1 MSAISLDLVY
11 ILLACGVGFFMTW
24 GVGANDLAN
33 IMSTTM
39 GSKAITPRQAI
50 IIAVLFEFAG
60 AFFGSGHVTST
71 IRTGIINIDSV
82 HPEVYLIYGMLAI
95 LMAGSVWMTLASV
108 IGMPVSITNA
118 IVGGLVGFGAI
129 VLGVDTI
136 HWEMV
141 RRIAISWVCSPL
153 IAGLVSYLLFILI
166 QKRILSRSQPQQAI
180 KKFLPVFLFGIGIVL
195 SIMVILKGFE
205 HFGVQFSFMAGFGL
219 VVLTSLCVLGF
230 GYSLLWRIPK
240 EIDHHNLHGQLIY
253 VEKVFGVLMGLTAC
267 AMVFAHGSNDVAIA
281 VGPIAAVLGV
291 VHSGESLSA
300 ATPIPS
306 WAVALGAFGVVLG
319 FLTYGRKVIETVGSG
334 ITALTPS
341 RAFSATLAA
350 ATTVIVSTS
359 TGIPV
364 SATQTLVG
372 AVLGVGLARGIGALN
387 LTVIR
392 NIFTSWV
399 VTIPATASICIVFF
413 FLLKFVFHIINP

>member
-11 ILLACGVGFFMTW
+11 IILACVVGLFMTW

-60 AFFGSGHVTST
+60 AFFGSGHVTNT
-71 IRTGIINIDSV
+71 IRTGIINIDLV
-82 HPEVYLIYGMLAI
+82 HPEVYLIYGMLSI
-95 LMAGSVWMTLASV
+95 LLAGSVWMTLASV

-141 RRIAISWVCSPL
+141 RRIAVSWVCSPL
-153 IAGLVSYLLFILI
+153 IAGLVSYLLFVLI
-166 QKRILSRSQPQQAI
+166 QKRILSRSHPQLAM
-180 KKFLPVFLFGIGIVL
+180 KKFLPIFLFGVGVVL
-195 SIMVILKGFE
+195 SIMMVLKGFE
-205 HFGVQFSFMAGFGL
+205 HFGVQLSFLAGFGL
-219 VVLTSLCVLGF
+219 VALTSLLVLGF

-240 EIDHHNLHGQLIY
+240 ADQDNLHGQLIY
-253 VEKVFGVLMGLTAC
+253 VEKIFGVLMGLTAC

-281 VGPIAAVLGV
+281 VGPIAAVFGV
-291 VHSGESLSA
+291 LHTGEALSA

-306 WAVALGAFGVVLG
+306 WIVALGGFGVVVG

-341 RAFSATLAA
+341 RAFCATLAA

-399 VTIPATASICIVFF
+399 ITIPATATICIIFF
-413 FLLKFVFHIINP
+413 FLLKAIFK

>member
-1 MSAISLDLVY
+1 MSLDLVY
-11 ILLACGVGFFMTW
+11 ILLACVVGLFMTW

-60 AFFGSGHVTST
+60 AFFGSAHVTST
-71 IRTGIINIDSV
+71 IRTGIINIDLV
-82 HPEVYLIYGMLAI
+82 NPEIYLIYGMLAI
-95 LMAGSVWMTLASV
+95 LMAGSVWMTLASF

-141 RRIAISWVCSPL
+141 RHIAISWVCSPL
-153 IAGLVSYLLFILI
+153 ISGLVSYLLFVVI

-180 KKFLPVFLFGIGIVL
+180 KKFLPVFLLGVGAVL
-195 SIMVILKGFE
+195 SVMVVLKGFE
-205 HFGVQFSFMAGFGL
+205 HFGIHFSFMMGFGL
-219 VVLTSLCVLGF
+219 VALTSLLILSL
-230 GYSLLWRIPK
+230 GYSLLWRIPLAT
-240 EIDHHNLHGQLIY
+240 HHDLHGQLVY
-253 VEKVFGVLMGLTAC
+253 VERVFGILMGLTAC

-291 VHSGESLSA
+291 VHSGEALSA
-300 ATPIPS
+300 ATPIPT
-306 WAVALGAFGVVLG
+306 WAVALGAIGVVTG

-399 VTIPATASICIVFF
+399 ITIPATATLCIVFF
-413 FLLKFVFHIINP
+413 FVLKAVFKLVAA

>member
-1 MSAISLDLVY
+1 MTLDLIY
-11 ILLACGVGFFMTW
+11 ILLACGAGLFMTW

-39 GSKAITPRQAI
+39 GSKAISPRQAVV
-50 IIAVLFEFAG
+50 IAVLFEFAG
-60 AFFGSGHVTST
+60 AFFGSGQVTST
-71 IRTGIINIDSV
+71 IRTGIINIDLV

-129 VLGVDTI
+129 VLGIDTI

-153 IAGLVSYLLFILI
+153 ISGLVSYLLFVFI
-166 QKRILSRSQPQQAI
+166 QKRILSRSHPQLAI
-180 KKFLPVFLFGIGIVL
+180 KKFLPIFLFGVGAVL
-195 SIMVILKGFE
+195 SIMVVLKGFE
-205 HFGVQFSFMAGFGL
+205 HFGLHFSFIASFGL
-219 VVLTSLCVLGF
+219 IVLTSLCLLAL
-230 GYSLLWRIPK
+230 GYSMLWRIPK
-240 EIDHHNLHGQLIY
+240 ADHTNLHGQLIY

-291 VHSGESLSA
+291 VTSGKALSA

-392 NIFTSWV
+392 NIFTSWI

-413 FLLKFVFHIINP
+413 FLLKFVFHLINP

>member
-50 IIAVLFEFAG
+50 VIAVLFEFAG
-60 AFFGSGHVTST
+60 AFFGSGQVTST
-71 IRTGIINIDSV
+71 IRTGIINISLV
-82 HPEVYLIYGMLAI
+82 NPEVYLIYGMLAI

-153 IAGLVSYLLFILI
+153 IAGLVSYLLFVLI
-166 QKRILSRSQPQQAI
+166 QKRILSRSQPQQAM
-180 KKFLPVFLFGIGIVL
+180 KKYLPILLFGVGTVL
-195 SIMVILKGFE
+195 SIMVVLKGFE
-205 HFGVQFSFMAGFGL
+205 HFGVHFSFTAGLGL
-219 VVLTSLCVLGF
+219 VVLTSLLILGL

-240 EIDHHNLHGQLIY
+240 ADHDNLHGQLVY
-253 VEKVFGVLMGLTAC
+253 VEKVFGVLMGITAC

-291 VHSGESLSA
+291 VNSGEALSA

-413 FLLKFVFHIINP
+413 FLLKFVFRIINT

>member
-1 MSAISLDLVY
+1 MPYLDMTFLS
-11 ILLACGVGFFMTW
+11 LACIVGFIMTW

-39 GSKAITPRQAI
+39 GSKAVTPRQAI
-50 IIAVLFEFAG
+50 LIAVIFEFAG

-71 IRTGIINIDSV
+71 IRTGIINIDLV
-82 HPEVYLIYGMLAI
+82 HPQVYVIYGMLSI
-95 LMAGSVWMTLASV
+95 LLAGSVWMSLASF

-141 RRIAISWVCSPL
+141 RHIALSWIFSPL
-153 IAGLVSYLLFILI
+153 IAGLVAYLLFVFI
-166 QKRILSRSQPQQAI
+166 QRRILSRSQPQQAI
-180 KKFLPVFLFGIGIVL
+180 QAILPLLLFCVGFVL
-195 SIMVILKGFE
+195 SIMVVSKGLE
-205 HFGVQFSFMAGFGL
+205 HFNIHLSFL
-219 VVLTSLCVLGF
+219 IS
-230 GYSLLWRIPK
+230 SLLNIATSFLVLIGGYIVLKRIYIEK
-240 EIDHHNLHGQLIY
+240 EADLHGQLVY
-253 VEKVFGVLMGLTAC
+253 VEKIFSILMGMTAC
-267 AMVFAHGSNDVAIA
+267 VMVFAHGSNDVAIA
-281 VGPIAAVLGV
+281 VGPMTAVFGII
-291 VHSGESLSA
+291 HSGSGLSSS
-300 ATPIPS
+300 TPIPS
-306 WAVALGAFGVVLG
+306 WMVVLGAFGVVIG

-341 RAFSATLAA
+341 RAFCATLAA
-350 ATTVIVSTS
+350 ATTVIASTS

-387 LTVIR
+387 LAVIR

-399 VTIPATASICIVFF
+399 VTIPATAGICVFFF
-413 FLLKFVFHIINP
+413 FLLKSSFHIINP

>member
-1 MSAISLDLVY
+1 MTLDLIY
-11 ILLACGVGFFMTW
+11 ILLACGAGLFMTW

-39 GSKAITPRQAI
+39 GSKAISPRQAI
-50 IIAVLFEFAG
+50 VIAVLFEFAG

-71 IRTGIINIDSV
+71 IRTGIINIDLV

-153 IAGLVSYLLFILI
+153 IAGLVSYLLFVFI
-166 QKRILSRSQPQQAI
+166 QKRILSRSHPQLAI
-180 KKFLPVFLFGIGIVL
+180 KKFLPIFLLGIGIVL
-195 SIMVILKGFE
+195 SIMVVLKGFE
-205 HFGVQFSFMAGFGL
+205 HFGIQFSFIAEVGL
-219 VVLTSLCVLGF
+219 VALTTLCVLGF
-230 GYSLLWRIPK
+230 GYSLLWRIVK
-240 EIDHHNLHGQLIY
+240 ADQNDLHGQLIY
-253 VEKVFGVLMGLTAC
+253 VEKIFGILMGLTAC

-291 VHSGESLSA
+291 VSSGEALSA
-300 ATPIPS
+300 TTPIPS

-399 VTIPATASICIVFF
+399 VTIPATAGICILFF

>member
-1 MSAISLDLVY
+1 MYFDLTF
-11 ILLACGVGFFMTW
+11 LSLACVIGFIMTW

-50 IIAVLFEFAG
+50 IIAVVFEFIG
-60 AFFGSGHVTST
+60 AFFGSAHVTST
-71 IRTGIINIDSV
+71 IRTGIISIDLV
-82 HPEVYLIYGMLAI
+82 HPETYLIYGMLAI
-95 LMAGSVWMTLASV
+95 LLAGSVWMSLASY

-129 VLGVDTI
+129 VLGVNTI
-136 HWEMV
+136 HWETV
-141 RRIAISWVCSPL
+141 RHIALSWVCSPL
-153 IAGLVSYLLFILI
+153 ISGLVSYLLFVLI
-166 QKRILSRSQPQQAI
+166 QKRILSRSQPQKAI
-180 KKFLPVFLFGIGIVL
+180 KNFLPLFLFGVGIVL
-195 SIMVILKGFE
+195 SVMIVLKGLE
-205 HFGVQFSFMAGFGL
+205 HFNIQFSFVANSIL
-219 VVLTSLCVLGF
+219 VAATSLFVLGI
-230 GYSLLWRIPK
+230 GYSLLWRIPVAK
-240 EIDHHNLHGQLIY
+240 HDDLHGQLIY
-253 VEKVFGVLMGLTAC
+253 TEKVFSVLMGLTAC

-281 VGPIAAVLGV
+281 VGPIAAIFGII
-291 VHSGESLSA
+291 HSGEALNAS
-300 ATPIPS
+300 TPIPS
-306 WAVALGAFGVVLG
+306 WIVALGAFGVVIG

-392 NIFTSWV
+392 NIFTSWII
-399 VTIPATASICIVFF
+399 TIPATATICIVFF
-413 FLLKFVFHIINP
+413 FILKHVFQ

>member
-1 MSAISLDLVY
+1 MTLDLIY
-11 ILLACGVGFFMTW
+11 LGLACLVGFFMTW

-39 GSKAITPRQAI
+39 GSKAITPRVAI
-50 IIAVLFEFAG
+50 IIAVTFEFMG
-60 AFFGSGHVTST
+60 AFFGGGHVTST
-71 IRTGIINIDSV
+71 IRTGIINIESV
-82 HPEVYLIYGMLAI
+82 QPEIYVVYGMLAV

-129 VLGVDTI
+129 VLGVNTI
-136 HWEMV
+136 HWETV
-141 RRIAISWVCSPL
+141 RHIALSWICSPL
-153 IAGLVSYLLFILI
+153 IAGLVSYLLFVFI
-166 QKRILSRSQPQQAI
+166 QKRILSRSQPYKAMR
-180 KKFLPVFLFGIGIVL
+180 KFLPIFLMMIGSVL
-195 SIMVILKGFE
+195 SIMMVLKGLA
-205 HFGVQFSFMAGFGL
+205 HFGVHLSFWPGFAL
-219 VVLTSLCVLGF
+219 DVFTSLIILGV
-230 GYSLLWRIPK
+230 GYLFIWRIPYV
-240 EIDHHNLHGQLIY
+240 NNPSLHVQLLY

-281 VGPIAAVLGV
+281 VGPITAVFGV
-291 VHSGESLSA
+291 LHVGEALSA
-300 ATPIPS
+300 STPIPS
-306 WAVALGAFGVVLG
+306 WTVALGAGGVVLG
-319 FLTYGRKVIETVGSG
+319 FLMYGRKVIETVGSG

-399 VTIPATASICIVFF
+399 VTIPATASICIAFF
-413 FLLKFVFHIINP
+413 FLLKMVFRYFS

>member
-1 MSAISLDLVY
+1 MSLDLVY
-11 ILLACGVGFFMTW
+11 ILLACVVGLFMTW

-60 AFFGSGHVTST
+60 AFFGSAHVTST
-71 IRTGIINIDSV
+71 IRTGIINIDLV
-82 HPEVYLIYGMLAI
+82 NPEIYLIYGMLAI
-95 LMAGSVWMTLASV
+95 LMAGSVWMTLASF

-141 RRIAISWVCSPL
+141 RHIAISWVCSPL
-153 IAGLVSYLLFILI
+153 ISGLVSYLLFVVI

-180 KKFLPVFLFGIGIVL
+180 KRFLPVFLLGVGAVL
-195 SIMVILKGFE
+195 SVMVVLKGFE
-205 HFGVQFSFMAGFGL
+205 HFGIHFSFIMGFGL
-219 VVLTSLCVLGF
+219 VALTSLLILSF
-230 GYSLLWRIPK
+230 GYSLLWRIPLAT
-240 EIDHHNLHGQLIY
+240 HHDLHGQLVY
-253 VEKVFGVLMGLTAC
+253 VERVFGVLMGLTAC

-291 VHSGESLSA
+291 VHSGEALSA
-300 ATPIPS
+300 ATPIPT
-306 WAVALGAFGVVLG
+306 WAVALGAIGVVTG

-399 VTIPATASICIVFF
+399 ITIPATAALCIVFF
-413 FLLKFVFHIINP
+413 FVLKAVFKLVAA

>member
-1 MSAISLDLVY
+1 MMYLDMTFLS
-11 ILLACGVGFFMTW
+11 LACIAGFIMTW

-39 GSKAITPRQAI
+39 GSKAVTPRQAI

-71 IRTGIINIDSV
+71 IRTGIITIDLV

-95 LMAGSVWMTLASV
+95 LLAGSVWMSLASF

-118 IVGGLVGFGAI
+118 IVGGLVGFGAV

-136 HWEMV
+136 HWETV
-141 RRIAISWVCSPL
+141 RHIALSWVCSPL
-153 IAGLVSYLLFILI
+153 ISGLVSYLLFIFI
-166 QKRILSRSQPQQAI
+166 QKRVLSRSKPEQAMRRVLP
-180 KKFLPVFLFGIGIVL
+180 FLLLIIGYVL
-195 SIMVILKGFE
+195 STMVVQKGLE
-205 HFGVQFSFMAGFGL
+205 HFGIAL
-219 VVLTSLCVLGF
+219 VFWLDCFLNIVTTIMVLIV
-230 GYSLLWRIPK
+230 GYFLLRRIHIEK
-240 EIDHHNLHGQLIY
+240 NAALHLQLVY
-253 VEKVFGVLMGLTAC
+253 VEKVFGLLMGLTAC

-281 VGPIAAVLGV
+281 VGPMTAVFGV
-291 VHSGESLSA
+291 INAGQTLSA
-300 ATPIPS
+300 STPIPS
-306 WAVALGAFGVVLG
+306 WMVALGAFGVVLG

-341 RAFSATLAA
+341 RAFCATLAA
-350 ATTVIVSTS
+350 ASTVIVSTS

-392 NIFTSWV
+392 NIFTSWI
-399 VTIPATASICIVFF
+399 VTIPATAGICIVFF
-413 FLLKFVFHIINP
+413 FLLKEIFK

>member
-1 MSAISLDLVY
+1 MSALSLDLVY

-50 IIAVLFEFAG
+50 VIAVLFEFAG

-136 HWEMV
+136 HWETV

-166 QKRILSRSQPQQAI
+166 QKRILSRSQPQLAM
-180 KKFLPVFLFGIGIVL
+180 KKFLPVFLFGVGTVL
-195 SIMVILKGFE
+195 SIMMVLKGFE
-205 HFGVQFSFMAGFGL
+205 HFGVHFSFIIGFGL
-219 VVLTSLCVLGF
+219 VVLTSVLVLGL
-230 GYSLLWRIPK
+230 GYGLLWRIPK
-240 EIDHHNLHGQLIY
+240 AHHNDLHGQLIY
-253 VEKVFGVLMGLTAC
+253 VEKIFGILMGLTAC

-413 FLLKFVFHIINP
+413 FLLRFVFNIINT

>member
-1 MSAISLDLVY
+1 MSLDLIY
-11 ILLACGVGFFMTW
+11 LGLACVVGFIMTW

-39 GSKAITPRQAI
+39 GSKAITPRVAI

-60 AFFGSGHVTST
+60 AFFGSAHVTST
-71 IRTGIINIDSV
+71 IRTGIINIDLV
-82 HPEVYLIYGMLAI
+82 HPEVYLIYGMLSI
-95 LMAGSVWMTLASV
+95 LMAGSVWMTLASF

-129 VLGVDTI
+129 VLGAHTI
-136 HWEMV
+136 HWETV
-141 RRIAISWVCSPL
+141 RHIALSWICSPL
-153 IAGLVSYLLFILI
+153 ISGLVSYLLFVLI
-166 QKRILSRSQPQQAI
+166 QKRILSRSQPQKAI
-180 KKFLPVFLFGIGIVL
+180 KRFLPIFLIGVGSVL
-195 SIMVILKGFE
+195 SIMVVLKGLE
-205 HFGVQFSFMAGFGL
+205 HFNIHFAFLINCAL
-219 VVLTSLCVLGF
+219 VVLTSLLVLIL
-230 GYSLLWRIPK
+230 GYALLWRIPAAQH
-240 EIDHHNLHGQLIY
+240 EDLHGQLIY
-253 VEKVFGVLMGLTAC
+253 TEKVFSVLMGLTAC

-281 VGPIAAVLGV
+281 VGPIAAIFGII
-291 VHSGESLSA
+291 HSGELLNA
-300 ATPIPS
+300 TTPIPS
-306 WAVALGAFGVVLG
+306 WIVSLGAFGVVIG
-319 FLTYGRKVIETVGSG
+319 FLSYGRKVIETVGSG

-399 VTIPATASICIVFF
+399 VTIPATAGICIVFF
-413 FLLKFVFHIINP
+413 FLLKEIFNISLS

>member
-1 MSAISLDLVY
+1 MSSISLDLIY
-11 ILLACGVGFFMTW
+11 ILLACGAGLFMTW

-50 IIAVLFEFAG
+50 VIAVLFEFAG
-60 AFFGSGHVTST
+60 AFFGSGQVTST
-71 IRTGIINIDSV
+71 IRTGIININLV
-82 HPEVYLIYGMLAI
+82 NPEVYLIYGMLAI

-118 IVGGLVGFGAI
+118 IVGGLVGFGAS

-153 IAGLVSYLLFILI
+153 IAGLVSYLLFVLI
-166 QKRILSRSQPQQAI
+166 QKRILSRSQPQLAM
-180 KKFLPVFLFGIGIVL
+180 KKFLPIFLLGVGAVL
-195 SIMVILKGFE
+195 SIMVVLKGFE
-205 HFGVQFSFMAGFGL
+205 HFGVHFPFIAGFGL
-219 VVLTSLCVLGF
+219 VILTSALILSLGY
-230 GYSLLWRIPK
+230 GLLWRIPK
-240 EIDHHNLHGQLIY
+240 ASHDNLHGQLVY
-253 VEKVFGVLMGLTAC
+253 VEKVFGILMGITAC

-291 VHSGESLSA
+291 VHSGETLSA
-300 ATPIPS
+300 ATPIPT

-399 VTIPATASICIVFF
+399 ITIPATASICIVFF
-413 FLLKFVFHIINP
+413 FILKASFKLMS

>member
-1 MSAISLDLVY
+1 MYFDATFLS
-11 ILLACGVGFFMTW
+11 LACVIGFIMTW

-39 GSKAITPRQAI
+39 GSKAVTPRQAI
-50 IIAVLFEFAG
+50 IIAVIFEFAG

-71 IRTGIINIDSV
+71 IRTGIINIDLV
-82 HPEVYLIYGMLAI
+82 HPEVYVIYGMLAI
-95 LMAGSVWMTLASV
+95 LLAGSVWMSLASF

-153 IAGLVSYLLFILI
+153 IAGLFSYLLFVLI
-166 QKRILSRSQPQQAI
+166 QKRILSRSQPRQAVHRV
-180 KKFLPVFLFGIGIVL
+180 LPVLLFFIGFVL
-195 SIMVILKGFE
+195 SIMVVLKGLE
-205 HFGVQFSFMAGFGL
+205 HFGIQLSFWMGVLLDVMTSFM
-219 VVLTSLCVLGF
+219 VLILGYF
-230 GYSLLWRIPK
+230 LLRRIHIAK
-240 EIDHHNLHGQLIY
+240 QADLHAQLIY

-281 VGPIAAVLGV
+281 VGPMAAVFGV
-291 VHSGESLSA
+291 MHSGESLSA

-306 WAVALGAFGVVLG
+306 WIVALGACGVVIG
-319 FLTYGRKVIETVGSG
+319 FLSYGRKVIETVGSG

-341 RAFSATLAA
+341 RAFCATLAA

-392 NIFTSWV
+392 NIFTSWII
-399 VTIPATASICIVFF
+399 TIPATATICIVFF
-413 FLLKFVFHIINP
+413 FLLKEIFK